1 MMMNHSEQHNLRL
14 IACPHVFSVEHGRI
28 DALRPAG
35 GNVRDLLQS
44 IAWTRDHESVRV
56 YVDGVLVHQ
65 AQWEHVVPLAG
76 ESVVVRAVPMGGQ
89 RGGGKDVGRLV
100 AMIAVIALA
109 VSAPYLV
116 GFIGVGAALFAG
128 TTAGA
133 FALTAATSII
143 GTLAINALIPAPLPR
158 RALPQPLPAPHLQE
172 AA

>member
-1 MMMNHSEQHNLRL
+1 MNHSEQQNLRL

-35 GNVRDLLQS
+35 GTVRDLLQS

-89 RGGGKDVGRLV
+89 GGGGKDVGRLV
-100 AMIAVIALA
+100 AMIAVISLALA
-109 VSAPYLV
+109 APYLIGSV
-116 GFIGVGAALFAG
+116 GLAAALFV
-128 TTAGA
+128 TTPGVYGA
-133 FALTAATSII
+133 IVAATSIV
-143 GTLAINALIPAPLPR
+143 GTLAINGLIPAPLPR
-158 RALPQPLPAPHLQE
+158 RGALPLSARKLKE

>member
-1 MMMNHSEQHNLRL
+1 MNHSEQQNLRL

-35 GNVRDLLQS
+35 GTVRDLLQL

-56 YVDGVLVHQ
+56 YIDGRLIEQ

-89 RGGGKDVGRLV
+89 GGGGKDVGRLV
-100 AMIAVIALA
+100 AMIAVMSLAIA
-109 VSAPYLV
+109 APYLSP
-116 GFIGVGAALFAG
+116 FIVGAWAG
-128 TTAGA
+128 T
-133 FALTAATSII
+133 ALTVGISIA
-143 GTLAINALIPAPLPR
+143 GTLAISGLIPPPLPR

>member
-1 MMMNHSEQHNLRL
+1 MNHSEQQNLRL

-35 GNVRDLLQS
+35 GTVRDLLQS

-65 AQWEHVVPLAG
+65 AQWEYVVPSAG
-76 ESVVVRAVPMGGQ
+76 QSVVVRAIPTGGS
-89 RGGGKDVGRLV
+89 GGGKDIGRLV
-100 AMIAVIALA
+100 AMVAVIALA
-109 VSAPYLV
+109 VSMPALV
-116 GFIGVGAALFAG
+116 GLIGVGPALFAG

-143 GTLAINALIPAPLPR
+143 GTLAINGLIPTPLPR
-158 RALPQPLPAPHLQE
+158 RTLPQPLPEPQLQE